1 MPVKNFFRIAVLLA
15 CTTPAFGQ
23 SPIEPL
29 PPPMLPGSV
38 APSNPVMIRP
48 ATAPVPPVET
58 GLVPLTPMANP
69 TFSPFPPVTIKSPSP
84 SSTSG
89 SVAVIPVS
97 GQPSL
102 SVKQTLPES
111 IAPGQ
116 AVLAEVSVTNTGG
129 KLAENVVL
137 LGWWS
142 EGFEISETSVVS
154 YSSNGKRA
162 WGMGAIA
169 AGETRT
175 LKVKLT
181 PIATA
186 RPTEFRSGF
195 DATFSTSA
203 SDTRSVKVTKPEL
216 NLKIAA
222 PDTTILG
229 QPVTVTIHLKNPGA
243 SPVGKVTVQAIL
255 PEGLQHPKAQD
266 LVSDLPALAAG
277 AGESVPLELTATKLG
292 ECKGKIRIEAEG
304 CEPIDH
310 EFRIVVTEAKL
321 AVSISGPKTLYQN
334 WPATYEAV
342 IENQGSYPLK
352 AASLEV
358 KLPAGMSDLRASDK
372 PGHNVGRNLMVW
384 TFDTLQPGE
393 KKTVIWF
400 GFAKQPDDLLTTG
413 TISVGGAPLRRAE
426 WLTKNLGSEGK

>member
-1 MPVKNFFRIAVLLA
+1 MPVKTFFRLAALLG
-15 CTTPAFGQ
+15 CVSGPAFGQ
-23 SPIEPL
+23 LPSDPL
-29 PPPMLPGSV
+29 PPPMLPGALS
-38 APSNPVMIRP
+38 PNDPPTIRP
-48 ATAPVPPVET
+48 ATAPAPVVET
-58 GLVPLTPMANP
+58 GLVPLAPMSTPAP
-69 TFSPFPPVTIKSPSP
+69 LPPVTIKSPSP

-89 SVAVIPVS
+89 SVAVVPVS

-116 AVLAEVSVTNTGG
+116 TIAAEVSVTNTGT

-137 LGWWS
+137 LGWWT
-142 EGFEISETSVVS
+142 EGFDLTETSVVS

-181 PIATA
+181 PAA
-186 RPTEFRSGF
+186 ASRPTEFRSGF

-203 SDTRSVKVTKPEL
+203 SDTRSVKVMKPEL
-216 NLKIAA
+216 GLKIVSPETA
-222 PDTTILG
+222 ILG
-229 QPVTVTIHLKNPGA
+229 QPVTVTIQLKNPGTA
-243 SPVGKVTVQAIL
+243 AVGKVSVQAIL
-255 PEGLQHPKAQD
+255 PEGLKHPKAQD
-266 LVSDLPALAAG
+266 LITDLPTLAAG
-277 AGESVPLELTATKLG
+277 AGESVPLELTAAKLG

-304 CEPIDH
+304 CEPIDQ
-310 EFRIVVTEAKL
+310 EFRIVVGEAKL
-321 AVSISGPKTLYQN
+321 AVTISGPKALYQN

-342 IENQGSYPLK
+342 IENQGSTPVK

-372 PGHNVGRNLMVW
+372 PGHNVGRNLIVW

-400 GFAKQPDDLLTTG
+400 GFAKQNEDLLTTG
-413 TISVGGAPLRRAE
+413 TISVGGAPVRRAE
-426 WLTKNLGSEGK
+426 WTTKNLGSEGK